1 MSKFRI
7 LSLDGGPHGVNY
19 LRCLRKIEEANP
31 GFLASVDVFAG
42 STFGGLCSLYFA
54 RHLGSLSKGESA
66 LDIIDG
72 CIRYTNDSTEFHPDL
87 EAYSRLLGG
96 RRAMY
101 TNDNM
106 REVFIREENL
116 GNATLSDLS
125 RRVVVVSAGGEA
137 PWGPRLYD
145 SANASDADVQ
155 ASEIALETVALPA
168 VLPMRNGRLDGAFA
182 TINPCMFA
190 LTQVM
195 ADGSAGSLD
204 DVVLLT
210 LGGDAGSSVTSN
222 LLSPWTEDP
231 FAIKMAELPAT
242 SDKELA
248 ALIERVKSIH
258 DEVRAKIHE
267 FTDRENTLA
276 KLGMHF
282 KLEHPMLAKL
292 RGELEKPGD
301 SRNTDWGNDKWLL
314 YPFSPAFLYQVLV
327 NNTGMTP
334 AHQAKTLLRER
345 AMRFAPI
352 SLLDSNVILFFYFFV
367 DLVELVWK
375 NADLTADLWR
385 NAITGKALKFS
396 PSYDEVQGFISE
408 QWV

>member
-19 LRCLRKIEEANP
+19 LRCLRKIEEHNP
-31 GFLASVDVFAG
+31 GFLASVDLFAG

-54 RHLGSLSKGESA
+54 RHIGKLSAGESA

-72 CIRYTNDSTEFHPDL
+72 CIQYTNESTEFHPDE

-96 RRAMY
+96 RRSMY

-106 REVFIREENL
+106 REVLIRSENL
-116 GNATLSDLS
+116 GDARLCDLS
-125 RRVVVVSAGGEA
+125 RRVVVVSASGQA

-145 SANASDADVQ
+145 SANASDGDVL

-182 TINPCMFA
+182 TINPCMFG
-190 LTQVM
+190 LTQVL

-222 LLSPWTEDP
+222 VLSPWNEDP
-231 FAIKMAELPAT
+231 FGHKPPAFPDT
-242 SDKELA
+242 SDKDVK
-248 ALIERVKSIH
+248 ALITRVQDIRQQ
-258 DEVRAKIHE
+258 VQAKIHE
-267 FTDRENTLA
+267 FTDREQTLA

-282 KLEHPMLAKL
+282 KLEHPTLAAL
-292 RGELEKPGD
+292 RAQASGD
-301 SRNTDWGNDKWLL
+301 DRNTEWGNDQWLL

-327 NNTGMTP
+327 NNTGLTP
-334 AHQAKTLLRER
+334 AHQAKTLLGDR
-345 AMRFAPI
+345 ALRFAPI
-352 SLLDSNVILFFYFFV
+352 SLLDSNVVLFFYFFV

-375 NADLTADLWR
+375 NAQLTADLWS
-385 NAITGKALKFS
+385 NPITGKMLKFS
-396 PSYDEVQGFISE
+396 PSFGEVQGFVDQHWNS
-408 QWV
+408 